1 LHGALLLGAGMLLV
15 VVELAVVLVVLVEVL
30 LVELV
35 LVEVLLVELSSP
47 AGPTWQSLVSP

>member
-1 LHGALLLGAGMLLV
+1 MLLV
-15 VVELAVVLVVLVEVL
+15 VVELAVVLLVLVEVL